1 MYGGRRWGIYGSLGL
16 TTEIPVYSTLHADFY
31 VNGHCEVSDKT
42 TIRAPWQFSATF
54 GLGLQMHLTPNVGF
68 FVEPSLQ
75 YYIPMK
81 TDIETYRT
89 EHPFTFSLPLGIRFT
104 W

>member
-1 MYGGRRWGIYGSLGL
+1 MNKKSIITALLALVAL
-16 TTEIPVYSTLHADFY
+16 TGWAQEIKM
-31 VNGHCEVSDKT
+31 NET
-42 TIRAPWQFSATF
+42 TI
-54 GLGLQMHLTPNVGF
+54 ND
-68 FVEPSLQ
+68 
-75 YYIPMK
+75 YIPMK

>member
-1 MYGGRRWGIYGSLGL
+1 MTI
-16 TTEIPVYSTLHADFY
+16 EMPVRSTLHTDFY
-31 VNGHCEVSDKT
+31 VNGQYEAGEKT
-42 TIRAPWQFSATF
+42 TVRAPWQFSTTF
-54 GLGLQMHLTPNVGF
+54 GLGLQYHLTPYVGF

-89 EHPFTFSLPLGIRFT
+89 EHPITFSLPLGIRFS